1 VVRRRKNGRGKVS
14 SFFICEDDGEKTRFC
29 FFDPMRLVV
38 EEKEKRR
45 KKKKKRKKTLENSL
59 FVSCLILEANR
70 LSFFY
75 TLKVFVG

>member
-1 VVRRRKNGRGKVS
+1 
-14 SFFICEDDGEKTRFC
+14 
-29 FFDPMRLVV
+29 MRLVV

-59 FVSCLILEANR
+59 FVSCTILEANR